1 MSQQTTCESGLDLHV
16 VFGALYIVLPV
27 MICEVYLGWNLYS
40 YISNISCRKNV
51 ELRTS
56 RIHNCARSYSTF

>member
-1 MSQQTTCESGLDLHV
+1 MSQQTTCESALDLHV

-27 MICEVYLGWNLYS
+27 MICEVYLRWNLYS